1 MKQLSTPA
9 PKTASELAARLSA
22 ERMGLPFLL
31 LRDAEQVQRVIPL
44 SPDGDSFTIGRDA
57 ANALALT
64 WDAEVSRVHAELE
77 HVGQQ
82 WILSDQGMSR
92 NGSYVNGV
100 AINGRRRLDDGD
112 VMRFGQTPVLYSMPG
127 GSGPQTTM
135 QASVAPVMDDL
146 TAMQRRILS
155 ALCRPLVIEG
165 PGAMPASNQE
175 IADVVHLSV
184 QGVKS
189 QLRTLTER
197 FGFADLPQNRK
208 RLALAERAVRSGFG
222 SRNET

>member
-1 MKQLSTPA
+1 MTQPPTPA

-31 LRDAEQVQRVIPL
+31 LRDGDETQRVIPL
-44 SPDGDSFTIGRDA
+44 SPDGERVTIGRDA
-57 ANALALT
+57 SNALALT
-64 WDAEVSRVHAELE
+64 WDGEVSRVHAELE
-77 HVGQQ
+77 HVGHE

-92 NGSYVNGV
+92 NGSYVNGQ
-100 AINGRRRLDDGD
+100 AISGRRRLDDGD
-112 VMRFGQTPVLYSMPG
+112 VMRFGQTPVLYTMPG
-127 GSGPQTTM
+127 AAGPQTTL
-135 QASVAPVMDDL
+135 QAAAAPVIDDL

-155 ALCRPLVIEG
+155 ALCRPLVVEG

-175 IADVVHLSV
+175 IADTVHLSV

-197 FGFADLPQNRK
+197 FEVSELPQNRK
-208 RLALAERAVRSGFG
+208 RLALAERAVRAGFG
-222 SRNET
+222 SRVEA